1 MGIKRTKLFLL
12 NWSSVFPNESS
23 NLSYIL
29 VALDCH
35 CKQPK
40 GKKSLSEHVV
50 LEGSAHD

>member
-12 NWSSVFPNESS
+12 NWSSVFPNE
-23 NLSYIL
+23 SYIL